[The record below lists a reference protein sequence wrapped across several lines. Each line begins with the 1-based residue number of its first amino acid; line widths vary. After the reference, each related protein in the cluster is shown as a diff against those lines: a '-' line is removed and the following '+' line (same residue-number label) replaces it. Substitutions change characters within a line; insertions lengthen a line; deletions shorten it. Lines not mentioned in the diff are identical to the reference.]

1 MKYIIPLF
9 AILVIIFSCSKTEN
23 SSEFAKIPDEQLAG
37 YISRALDL
45 EEDEPIPISKM
56 KELTELKLDW
66 SKPYIYDLTGLEN
79 ATNLT
84 YLQISYPYDISDIT
98 PLAKLTKLQELRI
111 FDNSISDLSPLSGLT
126 QLTSIM
132 FLDGYVEDLS
142 ALENLTQLT
151 ELYIDKNRIRD
162 ITPIENLTQLKSLTI
177 LDNPL
182 SDISPIANLKK
193 LQSLELSKNQI
204 SDISPLAGLTQL
216 IGLSIDENLISDLSP
231 LEALI
236 QLRSLRIQKNTIND
250 LSPLRKLTLLSD
262 FLFYNNPVT
271 DISLLAN
278 LQKIE
283 SLVVRDPFPDI
294 SPLGKMTQLKT
305 LKFEVPPPEIESLA
319 PLTQLTSLEIIDS
332 NISDI
337 SALAGMTELKTL
349 TLYRNQIED
358 ISPLSG
364 CTKLEKLEL
373 YRNKVSDISALAGM
387 TELIELR
394 LDGNN
399 IVDISPLANLTRLT
413 VLGLERNQIRDI
425 KPLEHLRKL
434 KILYLKHNPIEDTSP
449 VKNVFAKNRNLNDPS
464 EIYPQDIYAPR
475 PPATHL
481 RVFHH
486 LESQSELPE
495 GAIARLGKG
504 GINIM
509 RFSPDGKLF
518 AVGSD
523 VGLNLFDV
531 ATDTEV
537 TLPDKEMG
545 QVNAIA
551 FSSDNRII
559 AIGGYLKPIIQ
570 LWNLDTHTKLPPISV
585 PLSYTL
591 NMQVLM
597 HSVYELAFFDKDTTL
612 VSVSHDGDITYWDMN
627 SRERIIE
634 HYTDQDWDGE
644 VSALSQDGRIFAR
657 GHGVGIGMSGY
668 DGEIK
673 LWNTYSGNMEAKL
686 RGHRPRWSLSKKEVG
701 IRSLAFS
708 PDGNSFASGSED
720 MTVRIWNTEQ
730 HSIRATLKGHTG
742 WVTALA
748 FSEDGNT
755 VASGDTDGAVRVWNV
770 RKKREDAVLEGHFN
784 QILALAFSPDGNT
797 LASGS
802 ADGSI
807 HFWNPHNGQKI
818 KTFATGYT
826 EWVNDMVFSKDNTT
840 LSTAMFNNSV
850 HKYDIRTSKKVS
862 EFNHSIQKLTHAL
875 ALSPDGTHLACHPVE
890 GIISFNAKENWR
902 TDKSY
907 QGHEKIQVWN
917 MKTGKELSP
926 LMQAYGKMAF
936 SPDNKL
942 LACLSSEDVREWIV
956 SDMGSYG
963 SGGSKGIYLW
973 DIEENRINFNFP
985 VESSSASNP
994 ITFSSDGSILITS
1007 AGSRTTNVWDMNMRE
1022 LLHTLPTDG
1031 YRFALS
1037 NDGRLLAVR
1046 KFSTIAVWDLTTGTM
1061 KGELDAG
1068 KASGAYSG
1076 YIDGA
1081 EGMALAFSPDTSILC
1096 VSSESPIFPYCID
1109 RIDLIDL
1116 ETGRKLLSL
1125 PGHTEPIEILKFSRD
1140 GKILASGS
1148 QDGTV
1153 LLWDWDEVLIDVML
1167 ENNWQI
1173 PRQASE
1179 VTSIRPNSK

>member
-1 MKYIIPLF
+1 MKYIIPLI

-56 KELTELKLDW
+56 KELTELKLGW
-66 SKPYIYDLTGLEN
+66 ARPFIYDLTGLEN

-84 YLQISYPYDISDIT
+84 YLKISAPYDISDIT
-98 PLAKLTKLQELRI
+98 PLAKLTKLKTLRI
-111 FDNSISDLSPLSGLT
+111 YDNSISDLSPLSGLT
-126 QLTSIM
+126 QLTSLM

-142 ALENLTQLT
+142 PLENLTQLT

-162 ITPIENLTQLKSLTI
+162 ITPIGNLTQLKELTI

-182 SDISPIANLKK
+182 SDISPIANLKE
-193 LQSLELSKNQI
+193 LESLELSKNQI
-204 SDISPLAGLTQL
+204 SDISPLAGLPQL
-216 IGLSIDENLISDLSP
+216 TGLSIDENLISDISP

-236 QLRSLRIQKNTIND
+236 QLRSLRIQKNNIND
-250 LSPLRKLTLLSD
+250 LSPLRKLTLLSE

-332 NISDI
+332 NINDI

-364 CTKLEKLEL
+364 VTKLEKLEL
-373 YRNKVSDISALAGM
+373 YRNKISDISALAGM

-394 LDGNN
+394 LDGNK

-413 VLGLERNQIRDI
+413 VLGLERNEIRDI
-425 KPLEHLRKL
+425 KPIEDLRKL
-434 KILYLKHNPIEDTSP
+434 KILYLKHNPVEDPSP
-449 VKNVFAKNRNLNDPS
+449 AQKFITKYENLNDLKAL
-464 EIYPQDIYAPR
+464 YPRDGPKPHQ
-475 PPATHL
+475 
-481 RVFHH
+481 RVFHQH
-486 LESQSELPE
+486 ETRTALPE
-495 GAIARLGKG
+495 GAIARLGNG
-504 GINIM
+504 GINVI
-509 RFSPDGKLF
+509 RFSPNGKFF

-523 VGLNLFDV
+523 IGIYLYDV
-531 ATDTEV
+531 ATGKELV
-537 TLPDKEMG
+537 LPNKQIG
-545 QVNAIA
+545 QVNTIA
-551 FSSDNRII
+551 FSSDSHIL

-570 LWNLDTHTKLPPISV
+570 LWNLETFTKLSPISIPV
-585 PLSYTL
+585 AETW
-591 NMQVLM
+591 NMNVHI
-597 HSVYELAFFDKDTTL
+597 HSVFALAFAVKDTTL
-612 VSVSHDGDITYWDMN
+612 VCISHNGEINSWDLNTREKIT
-627 SRERIIE
+627 E
-634 HYTDQDWDGE
+634 HDTVRDPEGH
-644 VSALSQDGRIFAR
+644 VLALSQDGRIFAR
-657 GHGVGIGMSGY
+657 GYGIGPGMSGY

-673 LWNTYSGNMEAKL
+673 LWNTYSGNREAELK
-686 RGHRPRWSLSKKEVG
+686 GHRRRWPLSKKEVG
-701 IRSLAFS
+701 IRSLEFS
-708 PDGNSFASGSED
+708 ADGKIFASGSED

-748 FSEDGNT
+748 FSKDGNT
-755 VASGDTDGAVRVWNV
+755 LASGDTDGFVRVWNV
-770 RKKREDAVLEGHFN
+770 RKKREVAVLKGHFN
-784 QILALAFSPDGNT
+784 QILALAFAPDENT

-807 HFWNPHNGQKI
+807 HFWNPHNGEKI
-818 KTFATGYT
+818 ETIATGFT
-826 EWVNDMVFSKDNTT
+826 EWVEDMVFSEGNTT
-840 LSTAMFNNSV
+840 LSTAMFNNTV
-850 HKYDIRTSKKVS
+850 HKYDIKTGKKIS
-862 EFNHSIQKLTHAL
+862 EFNDSIQKITHAL

-890 GIISFNAKENWR
+890 GIISFNAKHNWR
-902 TDKSY
+902 THKSY

-917 MKTGKELSP
+917 MSTGKELPP

-942 LACLSSEDVREWIV
+942 LASLSSEGVRTWIV
-956 SDMGSYG
+956 SETGSYS
-963 SGGSKGIYLW
+963 SGGSNGIYLW
-973 DIEENRINFNFP
+973 DIEENRVNFNFP
-985 VESSSASNP
+985 VERASPSAP

-1007 AGSRTTNVWDMNMRE
+1007 TGSRMTNVWDMNTRE
-1022 LLHTLPTDG
+1022 LLHTLPIEA
-1031 YRFALS
+1031 YRLALS
-1037 NDGRLLAVR
+1037 NDGRLLAVKESR
-1046 KFSTIAVWDLTTGTM
+1046 RISVWDLTTGILKSEVDPGLI
-1061 KGELDAG
+1061 KGGYSNAFEGAAG
-1068 KASGAYSG
+1068 K
-1076 YIDGA
+1076 
-1081 EGMALAFSPDTSILC
+1081 ALAFSPDTSILC
-1096 VSSESPIFPYCID
+1096 VASVDPFHMYCID
-1109 RIDLIDL
+1109 KVDLIDL

-1140 GKILASGS
+1140 GKVLASGS

-1173 PRQASE
+1173 PRQTAK